1 MTDSFRHKGLRK
13 QLVEELKGKGIKN
26 SKVLEAINT
35 IPRHLFIDNAFVNF
49 AYQDKAFP
57 IGAGQTISQ
66 PYTVAFQTQL
76 LDIKAYEKVL
86 EVGTGSGYQAAI
98 LCLLDAD
105 VYTIERQRELFK
117 KTKIFLPTLG
127 HNCNF
132 FYGDGY
138 KGHVYALQEIDD
150 TTLLK
155 QVIAN
160 IVGYECFLS
169 SYGGLAYVYNTNTV
183 QINAKYEIY
192 TSQSY
197 WNAFPRSPQVLD
209 LNFNGENYI
218 LINNHFKCC
227 GDGILD
233 LNDSSDEENRRLH
246 AVTLLKEYIENNFA
260 NKKVIVLGDLN
271 DELTDL
277 SANNVFEDF
286 ITDNGNYLFT
296 DLQIAQGNSANWSY
310 PSWPSHL
317 DHILITNE
325 LFVDFQNLN
334 SQVTVIRVDDYM
346 NSWNHYENNVS
357 DHRPV
362 GLKLASDNTTLIA
375 EAINTNNKVI
385 RIVDILGREVTKN
398 TTGMIFYI
406 FETGKVEKVYTNTQY
421 R

>member
-1 MTDSFRHKGLRK
+1 MKPFLTSILVICFTNQIIAQNLNNLSFGTDSTFE
-13 QLVEELKGKGIKN
+13 VVSWNIEWFPKN
-26 SKVLEAINT
+26 GNT
-35 IPRHLFIDNAFVNF
+35 SANYV
-49 AYQDKAFP
+49 
-57 IGAGQTISQ
+57 QTIL
-66 PYTVAFQTQL
+66 TNL
-76 LDIKAYEKVL
+76 N
-86 EVGTGSGYQAAI
+86 
-98 LCLLDAD
+98 AD
-105 VYTIERQRELFK
+105 
-117 KTKIFLPTLG
+117 
-127 HNCNF
+127 
-132 FYGDGY
+132 
-138 KGHVYALQEIDD
+138 VYALQEIED

-233 LNDSSDEENRRLH
+233 LNDSSDEENRRLQ

-277 SANNVFEDF
+277 TANNVFEDF

-310 PSWPSHL
+310 PTWPSHL

-346 NSWNHYENNVS
+346 NSWNDYENNVS

-406 FETGKVEKVYTNTQY
+406 FETGKVKKVYTNTQY

>member
-1 MTDSFRHKGLRK
+1 MKPFLTSIVVICFANQIIAQNLSNLSFGTDSTFE
-13 QLVEELKGKGIKN
+13 VVSWNIEWFPKN
-26 SKVLEAINT
+26 GNT
-35 IPRHLFIDNAFVNF
+35 SANYV
-49 AYQDKAFP
+49 
-57 IGAGQTISQ
+57 QTIL
-66 PYTVAFQTQL
+66 TNL
-76 LDIKAYEKVL
+76 N
-86 EVGTGSGYQAAI
+86 
-98 LCLLDAD
+98 AD
-105 VYTIERQRELFK
+105 
-117 KTKIFLPTLG
+117 
-127 HNCNF
+127 
-132 FYGDGY
+132 
-138 KGHVYALQEIDD
+138 VYALQEIDD

-160 IVGYECFLS
+160 IAGYECFLS

-233 LNDSSDEENRRLH
+233 LNDSSDEENRRLQ

-277 SANNVFEDF
+277 TANNVFEDF

-296 DLQIAQGNSANWSY
+296 DLQIAQGNSTNWSY
-310 PSWPSHL
+310 PTWPSHL

-325 LFVDFQNLN
+325 LFVDFQNIN

-346 NSWNHYENNVS
+346 NSWNDYENNVS